1 MLDKG
6 DTPDKADEQDRIIS
20 RLMVISW
27 EEEMAMKK
35 VKLITID
42 AAAYL
47 VARGRDAVTKAMQR
61 DRIKTKFTLQL
72 GETTRITVL
81 SFDEVVDLWKN
92 EGVTSWF
99 SQRFKDVSS
108 QSIGVTTPEAEYRVF
123 VGEMD
128 VYTPEILQQR
138 VDDIKKE
145 FKRVSNGQ

>member
-1 MLDKG
+1 MK
-6 DTPDKADEQDRIIS
+6 
-20 RLMVISW
+20 MVQ
-27 EEEMAMKK
+27 
-35 VKLITID
+35 VITID

-47 VARGRDAVTKAMQR
+47 VARGRDAITKAMQR

-81 SFDEVVDLWKN
+81 SLDEVVDLWQN

-108 QSIGVTTPEAEYRVF
+108 QRIVVNTQEAKYQVF
-123 VGEMD
+123 VGEID

-138 VDDIKKE
+138 LDKLKERNKK
-145 FKRVSNGQ
+145 VSNVQ